1 MKEFTVL
8 SPAKINLNL
17 RVIGPREDGLHD
29 MESVVQPVGIFDEVC
44 LRISKKG
51 GISLKT
57 ESPAS
62 IPESGGNTAF
72 IAADM
77 FMKEAGIACGVEI
90 FIRKNIPAGA
100 GLGGGSGNAAA
111 VLAGLNRFFRIFS
124 EEELRKIGRKIG
136 ADVPL
141 FIGCRACRVWGT
153 GEKVEPIN
161 DFPLFFYVVC
171 FPGFESGTADVYGKW
186 DSLNIHKPTLR
197 REKKFWNI
205 GGGIEMMNDLE
216 PAAFSLYP
224 GLARLRAAIS
234 LRCGVPFLMTGSGS
248 AFFSVFEK
256 GVRARHVFEMI
267 RGSAEF
273 ECFLVRGIEGWREK
287 SGRGFSAGL

>member
-1 MKEFTVL
+1 MKEFTIL

-17 RVIGPREDGLHD
+17 RVTGSTGDGLHQ

-57 ESPAS
+57 EAPAG
-62 IPESGGNTAF
+62 IPESGENTAF
-72 IAADM
+72 IAADI
-77 FMKEAGIACGVEI
+77 FMKEAGIARGVEI

-111 VLAGLNRFFRIFS
+111 VLAGLNRFFRVFS
-124 EEELRKIGRKIG
+124 EEELRRIGRKIG

-141 FIGCRACRVWGT
+141 FIGCRACRVRGT
-153 GEKVEPIN
+153 GERVEPIN
-161 DFPLFFYVVC
+161 GFPLFFYVVC
-171 FPGFESGTADVYGKW
+171 FPGFESATADVYRKW
-186 DSLNIHKPTLR
+186 DSLEPALR
-197 REKKFWNI
+197 REKKFWNV
-205 GGGIEMMNDLE
+205 GGSIEMTNDLE

-224 GLARLRAAIS
+224 ALARLRAAIS

-256 GVRARHVFEMI
+256 GGRARRVFDMI
-267 RGSAEF
+267 GGTGEF